1 MDIKWIFIDMA
12 FLVLFEVP
20 QHHGGH
26 DDIAVILWRDV
37 YSLVSIFRA
46 EVKSS
51 MPRFRPLRSSLGPTT
66 SNDSLRYLYLQIPVD
81 QLLPHSPTL
90 GLHRAHLGPS
100 PSAVPGVA
108 CCAGTA
114 SGSGGHCEHV
124 PTFFVLKPLDR
135 YQSNSRHMCMLFHF
149 QHPWRPEKH
158 EINLVPY
165 SKSKRVQ
172 ISSLH
177 LVAHPT

>member
-1 MDIKWIFIDMA
+1 MDIKWIFYQIWH
-12 FLVLFEVP
+12 FWFCF
-20 QHHGGH
+20 GGH

-37 YSLVSIFRA
+37 CSLVSIFRA

-51 MPRFRPLRSSLGPTT
+51 MPRFRPLRSSLGPKDPRGAMIHCDICICKFPWI
-66 SNDSLRYLYLQIPVD
+66 NFCRI
-81 QLLPHSPTL
+81 LPPWAFTERIL
-90 GLHRAHLGPS
+90 GLHRAPCQEWH
-100 PSAVPGVA
+100 AVPELPRA
-108 CCAGTA
+108 R
-114 SGSGGHCEHV
+114 GGHCQYV

-149 QHPWRPEKH
+149 RHSWRPEKH

-172 ISSLH
+172 IWLWIN
-177 LVAHPT
+177 TY